1 MEAELRRLQQLTE
14 QIDAPAMRASMLR
27 TRAGLAIARGDIASA
42 WPLAQRALT
51 EGLASTDAGTARA
64 IALLQFSALLGLRGD
79 EAQEAIDVDNE
90 VIVLHN
96 SLMIAAGVY
105 VQCLTARWDS
115 ALAQMRAL
123 AADHFACLPRDMSYG
138 IALANLAYSSMMLRD
153 RDSAQVLRELL
164 LPFAGRHATVFSYYT
179 SGSASHHIALLE
191 ATLGNFTAANAYFE
205 QALKMNADMGYEV
218 WQLQTALCFSQ
229 VCRQQGEAQRASEL
243 ESAARALSQRLDIPF
258 SAMISLSRA
267 RSAPAARQS
276 G

>member
-1 MEAELRRLQQLTE
+1 MQRVVIIGGGNAAFCAALAARETGADVLLVQGNVPAHQTDARAALAAARMANSALALEQALMVCSYAFNQPWHEDEWRAAYEERIALARREHNVWAEYDARRLRLEHLMQIGPRAQMEAELRRLQQLTE
-14 QIDAPAMRASMLR
+14 RIDAPAMRASMLR

-64 IALLQFSALLGLRGD
+64 IALLQFSALLSLRGD

-90 VIVLHN
+90 VIVPHN

-138 IALANLAYSSMMLRD
+138 IALANLAYSSIMLRG
-153 RDSAQVLRELL
+153 RDSAGV
-164 LPFAGRHATVFSYYT
+164 A
-179 SGSASHHIALLE
+179 
-191 ATLGNFTAANAYFE
+191 
-205 QALKMNADMGYEV
+205 
-218 WQLQTALCFSQ
+218 
-229 VCRQQGEAQRASEL
+229 
-243 ESAARALSQRLDIPF
+243 
-258 SAMISLSRA
+258 
-267 RSAPAARQS
+267 
-276 G
+276 